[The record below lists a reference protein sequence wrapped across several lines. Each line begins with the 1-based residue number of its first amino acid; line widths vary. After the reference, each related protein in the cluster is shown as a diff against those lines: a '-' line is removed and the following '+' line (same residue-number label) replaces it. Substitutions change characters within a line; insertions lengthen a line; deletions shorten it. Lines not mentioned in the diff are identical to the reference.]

1 MFISGVFVLFAA
13 IVIGRVIHERAF
25 RALDSEAKLRLMDGF
40 SRSRAYSMVPVLILI
55 GAYWYLRSHS
65 SLDHGL
71 LSVAYFGLLIVYI
84 VVRSLWNQ
92 VKLAQLDMPAEY
104 RRMFT
109 IAQVV
114 SLLGVAWFFFAVLH
128 DS

>member
-13 IVIGRVIHERAF
+13 IVIARVIHERAF

-40 SRSRAYSMVPVLILI
+40 SRSRAYSMVPLLILI
-55 GAYWYLRSHS
+55 GAYWYFMSHS
-65 SLDHGL
+65 SLDRGL
-71 LSVAYFGLLIVYI
+71 LGVAYFGLLIVYI

-92 VKLAQLDMPAEY
+92 VKLVQLDMPAEY

-109 IAQVV
+109 MAQVV